1 MNPSNASSERG
12 NLIWG
17 GLALILLGGIFL
29 ARNFELVHFGRNWWA
44 FFLLIPLF
52 AAFSTFQRQR
62 QASGGQFTPEVRN
75 AFIGMLS
82 LAFTMLVFLLG
93 LRWHNVWPVFI
104 IIVGVAFLL
113 GPRNDTRA

>member
-1 MNPSNASSERG
+1 MSSSNSNPERY

-17 GLALILLGGIFL
+17 GVALIVIGGVFL
-29 ARNFELVHFGRNWWA
+29 ARNFDLIYFGRNWWA

-52 AAFSTFQRQR
+52 FTYSTFQRHR
-62 QASGGQFTPEVRN
+62 QASAGKFTPEVRN

-82 LAFTMLVFLLG
+82 LAFIMCVFLLG

-104 IIVGVAFLL
+104 IIAGVSLLL
-113 GPRNDTRA
+113 GPRN